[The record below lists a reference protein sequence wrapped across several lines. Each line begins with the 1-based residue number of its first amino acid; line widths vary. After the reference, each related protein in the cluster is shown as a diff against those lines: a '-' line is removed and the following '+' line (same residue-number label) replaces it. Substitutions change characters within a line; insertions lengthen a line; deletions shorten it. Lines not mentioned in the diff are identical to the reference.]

1 MEGRGKKG
9 DFFKKI
15 LFGFN
20 IFNGV
25 ERKKK
30 YKIIRFFFS

>member
-25 ERKKK
+25 EGKKST
-30 YKIIRFFFS
+30 R